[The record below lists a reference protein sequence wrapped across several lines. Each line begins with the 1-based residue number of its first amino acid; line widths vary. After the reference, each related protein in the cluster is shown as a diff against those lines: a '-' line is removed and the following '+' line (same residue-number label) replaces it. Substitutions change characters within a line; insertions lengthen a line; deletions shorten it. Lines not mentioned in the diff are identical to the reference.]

1 MKLYQKLI
9 KAKAEFPSIVKD
21 VTAYGY
27 KYANLAQV
35 IEAIS
40 TPLWNN
46 GLDFYQIIEQNH
58 LKTGL
63 IDCETGDKIELVD
76 FELISVSIAKANEIQ
91 SFGAGITYL
100 RRYAL
105 MLAFGLATE
114 DDDGA
119 SAKQP
124 VKQPTPKPPRPEND
138 ILIKLVKEKQQFL
151 SKDNLANVNMIIS
164 NINDTSTEKLTQWI
178 RHLETLGTKPAD
190 FN

>member
-46 GLDFYQIIEQNH
+46 GLDFYQVIEQNH

-151 SKDNLANVNMIIS
+151 SKDNLASVNMIIS

-178 RHLETLGTKPAD
+178 RYLETLGTKPAD